1 MGHAVKRRGP
11 NIEPR
16 PARLSPELMRERW
29 ADMERQLTL
38 AQQAAARWQ
47 EIATDD
53 MLIPLIEGFPECHYL
68 GDEKQ
73 FVAEIILHCK
83 LLKIEAQ
90 KLFG

>member
-1 MGHAVKRRGP
+1 
-11 NIEPR
+11 
-16 PARLSPELMRERW
+16 
-29 ADMERQLTL
+29 
-38 AQQAAARWQ
+38 
-47 EIATDD
+47 